1 MNHSFLIGRLT
12 KDPDLRYTPTGTA
25 VTTFTLAVDRN
36 NDKKEADFI
45 NIVTWSKLAELVAN
59 YCAKGKL
66 VAVSGRIQTR
76 NYENSEG
83 KKVYVTEVV
92 ANEVKFLEPK
102 GSAQVQQEAPV
113 SSNGTSLLD
122 GSTTTFTVD
131 DLPFH
136 S

>member
-1 MNHSFLIGRLT
+1 MNHSILIGRLT
-12 KDPDLRYTPTGTA
+12 KDPELRYTPTGTA

-45 NIVTWSKLAELVAN
+45 NIVTWSKLAENVAN

-66 VAVSGRIQTR
+66 VAVAGRIQTR
-76 NYENSEG
+76 NYEDNTG
-83 KKVYVTEVV
+83 RKVYVTEVV
-92 ANEVKFLEPK
+92 ANEVKFMEPK
-102 GSAQVQQEAPV
+102 GSGQAQQETPAPG
-113 SSNGTSLLD
+113 NGSSLLD

>member
-1 MNHSFLIGRLT
+1 MNYSFLIGRLT
-12 KDPDLRYTPTGTA
+12 KDPDLRYTPNGTA
-25 VTTFTLAVDRN
+25 VTTFTVAVDRN

-45 NIVTWSKLAELVAN
+45 AVVTWSKLAENVAQ

-66 VAVSGRIQTR
+66 VSVVGRIQTR
-76 NYENSEG
+76 NYENNEG
-83 KKVYVTEVV
+83 KKVYVTEIV

-102 GSAQVQQEAPV
+102 GSGQAQQEAPA

-122 GSTTTFTVD
+122 GSTTSYTVD

>member
-1 MNHSFLIGRLT
+1 M
-12 KDPDLRYTPTGTA
+12 RYTPNGTA
-25 VTTFTLAVDRN
+25 VTTFTVAVDRN

-45 NIVTWSKLAELVAN
+45 AVVTWSKLAENVAQ

-66 VAVSGRIQTR
+66 VSVVGRIQTR
-76 NYENSEG
+76 NYENNEG
-83 KKVYVTEVV
+83 KKVYVTEIV

-102 GSAQVQQEAPV
+102 GSGQAQQEAPA

-122 GSTTTFTVD
+122 GSTTSYTVD